1 MATRKVGRK
10 GGKKTRRNNMMGG
23 QCMKGGQYMKGD
35 KPTMM
40 GGKRKGTPWT
50 AFVKKIHKEL
60 KKKKAGASLG
70 DAMKEA
76 SRRKSE
82 M

>member
-10 GGKKTRRNNMMGG
+10 GGKKTRRNNMV
-23 QCMKGGQYMKGD
+23 
-35 KPTMM
+35 

>member
-1 MATRKVGRK
+1 MATRKA
-10 GGKKTRRNNMMGG
+10 N
-23 QCMKGGQYMKGD
+23 
-35 KPTMM
+35 
-40 GGKRKGTPWT
+40 KRKGTRRVGKKMSNWT
-50 AFVKKIHKEL
+50 AFVSKIYKEL
-60 KKKKAGASLG
+60 KRKNSNAKLG